1 MTTTIPFVLTIARM
15 SEKTRSHAVFLRPVS
30 QVLPCPLLLLPTAS
44 LPLSPPAPATTSRL
58 LTHSHSRSRILW
70 LFWLV
75 LAIVSLHRVT
85 LVHVNALP
93 MPLPTSS
100 SDPSQPVESSGPV
113 TQAQAQAS
121 TEVLPITFAYY
132 DSNLDR
138 SLTKEEV
145 NELRWAEMQ
154 ERERKDGETGEV
166 GREEE
171 PKEEGEQTK
180 EKQGKIRGVLK
191 TTYAAVSPGLCF
203 GVEICFVYQ
212 RNSQGLPTIK
222 TDVRVRKIS
231 HRHDSKYQRP
241 LQVSLVLGSD
251 SNAVVSQPVS
261 RSKNSNK
268 PTQTTHARN
277 TKEALFETFSS
288 LTDLRSALNTHHIT
302 DPISS
307 GESFCSAML
316 QLMQA
321 MDVLRGIYN
330 KDQTLE
336 QNMMSKWRPFWA
348 SLRFGFMGPTV
359 PDESLVWQRYKVKGK
374 VVQPRFVNWKDIK
387 QTQLEAAETE
397 RAEIEDFQ
405 ETVEI
410 KGSNSGS
417 APSDTHS
424 PDTMHLC
431 FEAWRTCFVLISTE
445 TAELAILERKLVMPR
460 TKRLTNNLPDLEYH
474 PRVNLRLDEWHVE
487 SWKREHPDAKLET
500 NTMEEGSMAAVPVD
514 KPEEERRMA
523 PVAMDGLRKELSN
536 IKLLEK
542 SSGIDISNAELLIHA
557 ILKHLQKT
565 CWLSLTKEELEKNL
579 KKPLLDLVYVDFIED
594 KPASSSQSTPNR
606 KKRLAGAGQN
616 DDHKSDTSSSRHS
629 FKKTKLN
636 RESDLRSS
644 TRSSRSGG

>member
-1 MTTTIPFVLTIARM
+1 MTTTISFVLTIARM

-44 LPLSPPAPATTSRL
+44 LPLSPPAPATTSRF
-58 LTHSHSRSRILW
+58 LTHSHSRSRTLW

-75 LAIVSLHRVT
+75 LAIVTLHGVT

-445 TAELAILERKLVMPR
+445 TAELAILE
-460 TKRLTNNLPDLEYH
+460 YH

-557 ILKHLQKT
+557 ILKHL
-565 CWLSLTKEELEKNL
+565 

>member
-30 QVLPCPLLLLPTAS
+30 QVLPCPLLLIPTAS
-44 LPLSPPAPATTSRL
+44 LPLSPPAPATTSRF
-58 LTHSHSRSRILW
+58 LTQSHSRSRTLW

-75 LAIVSLHRVT
+75 LAIVSLHGVT

-113 TQAQAQAS
+113 IQAQAQAS

-138 SLTKEEV
+138 SLAKEEV

-203 GVEICFVYQ
+203 GVEVCFVYQ

-222 TDVRVRKIS
+222 TDLRVRKRS
-231 HRHDSKYQRP
+231 HWYDSKYQRP

-277 TKEALFETFSS
+277 TKEALFKTFSS
-288 LTDLRSALNTHHIT
+288 LPDLRSALNTHHIDLT

-348 SLRFGFMGPTV
+348 SLRFGFIGPTV
-359 PDESLVWQRYKVKGK
+359 PDESMIWQRYKVRGK

-397 RAEIEDFQ
+397 HAEI
-405 ETVEI
+405 
-410 KGSNSGS
+410 
-417 APSDTHS
+417 DTHS

-445 TAELAILERKLVMPR
+445 TAELAILERKLVM
-460 TKRLTNNLPDLEYH
+460 
-474 PRVNLRLDEWHVE
+474 VNLRLDEWHVE

-542 SSGIDISNAELLIHA
+542 SSGVDISNPESLIHA

-579 KKPLLDLVYVDFIED
+579 EKPLLDLVYVDFIED

-616 DDHKSDTSSSRHS
+616 DAHKSDTSSSRYS
-629 FKKTKLN
+629 YKKPKLN
-636 RESDLRSS
+636 SESRSTPSRPAGLDLRSS
-644 TRSSRSGG
+644 TR